1 MDASSEVIQRFQFFS
16 GNTRLKPSFLAL
28 GLLLSLQ
35 WRNNGKIPAFFV
47 RNAPF
52 FCVYSYFEKGCREK
66 VHARIPKGIV
76 GCFEFAVPRNFK
88 EWHERPWKVCFRVL
102 KESNKSR
109 FDSYSVN
116 NSVLIMSHITFR
128 DCRLHIFSDSLSRN
142 TVKFRK

>member
-1 MDASSEVIQRFQFFS
+1 MAKFH
-16 GNTRLKPSFLAL
+16 
-28 GLLLSLQ
+28 LSLSEMH
-35 WRNNGKIPAFFV
+35 R
-47 RNAPF
+47 F

-76 GCFEFAVPRNFK
+76 GGFEFAVPRNFK
-88 EWHERPWKVCFRVL
+88 EWHERPWTVCLRVL